1 MPQSRFQE
9 EMSATNLIALVSKL
23 TMVPPDESLSMV
35 GILAVCPDLSKNDWI
50 NRLGR
55 DLWEAIAEHYATPV
69 LERLIKVLVIAER
82 ELKWAGGS
90 VAATVWLFW
99 VYQRRTDADSDA
111 LADWI
116 FRNKGNNYYLPFGFS
131 SAARSLDEWRA
142 EQAQKAEKAERW
154 KARQKA
160 EAEARLVERQEWAI
174 RRRKSSQA
182 SKQEIERFIRHLESL
197 TPEARFFEVAHNE
210 TMPLEALST
219 EMVSSLV
226 EAVPQSTSEV
236 RHRLLARI
244 DRRQSAPWKQLRKL
258 IRESN

>member
-35 GILAVCPDLSKNDWI
+35 GTLAVCHDLPKNDWI

-82 ELKWAGGS
+82 ELKWTGGS

-142 EQAQKAEKAERW
+142 GKAPKDLTN
-154 KARQKA
+154 
-160 EAEARLVERQEWAI
+160 ARLGGR
-174 RRRKSSQA
+174 
-182 SKQEIERFIRHLESL
+182 
-197 TPEARFFEVAHNE
+197 PEA
-210 TMPLEALST
+210 
-219 EMVSSLV
+219 
-226 EAVPQSTSEV
+226 
-236 RHRLLARI
+236 AR
-244 DRRQSAPWKQLRKL
+244 
-258 IRESN
+258 